1 MTIDKSN
8 PKHIVVTAD
17 EGNYVGLKDLSVF
30 GEALSLGTGKD
41 ENDVVEHPIDW
52 WPKPEEEQQE
62 EETDKTQE
70 ND

>member
-1 MTIDKSN
+1 MKVDKSN

-52 WPKPEEEQQE
+52 WPQPEEPEEEGE
-62 EETDKTQE
+62 DERD
-70 ND
+70 

>member
-1 MTIDKSN
+1 MKVDKSN

-41 ENDVVEHPIDW
+41 ENDVIEHPVDW
-52 WPKPEEEQQE
+52 WPKTDVPEEEPLE
-62 EETDKTQE
+62 EPLEE
-70 ND
+70 

>member
-1 MTIDKSN
+1 MKVDKSN

-52 WPKPEEEQQE
+52 WPKPEEEEGE
-62 EETDKTQE
+62 EPEDDE
-70 ND
+70 RD

>member
-1 MTIDKSN
+1 MKVDKSN
-8 PKHIVVTAD
+8 PKHIAVTAD

-52 WPKPEEEQQE
+52 WPKTDVPEDEEPLE
-62 EETDKTQE
+62 EPIEE
-70 ND
+70 